1 MPVTPFFCRSEQKP
15 KVDQSECPASY
26 SENSAKEKLLVSM
39 AENFHA
45 QYSYLY
51 PDRKPL
57 LLCPVN
63 ELGVQ
68 VQYLQYA
75 IHCTPGSQHRH

>member
-1 MPVTPFFCRSEQKP
+1 MDPY
-15 KVDQSECPASY
+15 ECPASY
-26 SENSAKEKLLVSM
+26 SENSAQEKLLVSM
-39 AENFHA
+39 AENLHA

-68 VQYLQYA
+68 VQYFHTMSCL
-75 IHCTPGSQHRH
+75 